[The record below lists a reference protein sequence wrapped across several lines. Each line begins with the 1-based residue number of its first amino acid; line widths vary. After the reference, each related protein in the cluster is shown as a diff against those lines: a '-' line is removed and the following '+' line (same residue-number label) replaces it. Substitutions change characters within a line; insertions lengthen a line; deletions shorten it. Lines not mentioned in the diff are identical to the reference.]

1 MMYGFNK
8 KSTRLAVVFMSG
20 IMQKYEV
27 CSDSGSPDKKGILT
41 QTCSLLLNTS
51 AHFPQMSS

>member
-8 KSTRLAVVFMSG
+8 NSTRLAVVFMSG

-51 AHFPQMSS
+51 AHFPQM